1 MCIRD
6 RQYLAACWG
15 NQASLLY
22 QLFQRN
28 IPRVADHCLALSEE
42 SLQLSC
48 FNGLIRQMHSLVQG
62 EVKTTFLLC
71 ELLPEEW
78 QGYCIV
84 TIALSSF
91 GVGDRE
97 FPFELCNVAPKETLQ
112 ECNKK
117 LAGIIPCL
125 LYTSPSPQDRTR
137 SRMPSS
143 A

>member
-1 MCIRD
+1 
-6 RQYLAACWG
+6 
-15 NQASLLY
+15 
-22 QLFQRN
+22 
-28 IPRVADHCLALSEE
+28 
-42 SLQLSC
+42 
-48 FNGLIRQMHSLVQG
+48 MHSLVQG

-117 LAGIIPCL
+117 LAGIIPVYANTPQEKEAWCKKIQDVTQQQFCL
-125 LYTSPSPQDRTR
+125 ER
-137 SRMPSS
+137 
-143 A
+143 